1 LNTVK
6 TQLQTASELLKKS
19 EKENNKLFCAGL
31 FPGIIG
37 GAVLG
42 AVIANKIK

>member
-19 EKENNKLFCAGL
+19 EKENNKMFCATV

>member
-19 EKENNKLFCAGL
+19 ENENNKLFCAGL

-42 AVIANKIK
+42 AIIANKIK